1 VTRILASVSWE
12 GHHSVGKR
20 WVETIQPQQI
30 PFCTKFICI
39 QTQLVA
45 ACHANP
51 PPSRGRRAGL
61 PPHRPGG
68 SCRGPGGFGRHRYCA
83 GRSLPPGTVR
93 LPAIRSVRSHL
104 STPRP
109 IPLTA
114 SAPVRRRRRCQ
125 LGWRGRASTRT
136 RQDCSQLD
144 RLFPAAT
151 LQCCRLNSPPTT
163 LFRYTNQRERSVGRT
178 GGVRGDLPI
187 YSSGY
192 FGSRRSARSSAR
204 SITVLT
210 SPV

>member
-1 VTRILASVSWE
+1 LP
-12 GHHSVGKR
+12 
-20 WVETIQPQQI
+20 ETIQRQLI

-39 QTQLVA
+39 QAQPTS

-51 PPSRGRRAGL
+51 PTR
-61 PPHRPGG
+61 
-68 SCRGPGGFGRHRYCA
+68 RGPPGWFPPSPARRHPTGLWRIRATPVTC
-83 GRSLPPGTVR
+83 RSVSPPRAVR
-93 LPAIRSVRSHL
+93 RPAIRSVRSHL

-114 SAPVRRRRRCQ
+114 SSPVRRFRRCQ
-125 LGWRGRASTRT
+125 LGWRGRASTRM
-136 RQDCSQLD
+136 RQDCTQLD

-151 LQCCRLNSPPTT
+151 LQYCRPNSPPTT
-163 LFRYTNQRERSVGRT
+163 LFRYTNQREKPVGRT
-178 GGVRGDLPI
+178 GGVRGDLPS